1 MTSTVTGRPYFELK
15 NAFAYRTRDL
25 SNKQGACGCNLAA
38 YYQEMI
44 KRDKAARGK
53 DTQTASTGGNGES
66 GSITTIETLPKKE
79 AAESKPAARIEDRV
93 YDPTT
98 SKVRTVG
105 PLFLPENSTAID
117 LGRPADAGV
126 N

>member
-1 MTSTVTGRPYFELK
+1 MLDALRINTPGPSRSVPRK
-15 NAFAYRTRDL
+15 NAGTCRMMVSPD
-25 SNKQGACGCNLAA
+25 
-38 YYQEMI
+38 
-44 KRDKAARGK
+44 
-53 DTQTASTGGNGES
+53 S